1 MSEFAAE
8 NFWWKNIT
16 GPSGMIRDAV
26 NALSEG
32 YSVILGV
39 PDFTAW
45 ADKMRSILH
54 EDLSGGD
61 VYVTMIDAAA
71 ECSVNAEEYLL
82 TKYDTERRFRSR
94 LSTVQE
100 YLMRTGALRN
110 HIFWL
115 HNFRDKS
122 QVTDWHNFCSKYQSD
137 SADKGLFILDS
148 VYENLPSAGRMKAV
162 NFSEYAES
170 YDTRIFALFLLDAE
184 GYDRPQYSRN
194 WKQYISLLSA
204 MLCGSDAEVAERFIR
219 LTDFTCNEPY
229 DALEMIAGDFPER
242 GMEGN
247 HILNLLRN
255 EDEDAVM
262 NRIWTAQVQIFF
274 PMIELAR
281 VKILRSND
289 ELRGRIAFALSYMES
304 HGFPMT
310 QSDGRTVTDPEDLD
324 IGGLF
329 HILCKSNMIKMN
341 DVMLNEYVSILRTFR
356 NSLAHMT
363 PCRVDSVRELL
374 DFERHYWEK

>member
-1 MSEFAAE
+1 
-8 NFWWKNIT
+8 
-16 GPSGMIRDAV
+16 
-26 NALSEG
+26 
-32 YSVILGV
+32 
-39 PDFTAW
+39 
-45 ADKMRSILH
+45 
-54 EDLSGGD
+54 
-61 VYVTMIDAAA
+61 
-71 ECSVNAEEYLL
+71 
-82 TKYDTERRFRSR
+82 
-94 LSTVQE
+94 
-100 YLMRTGALRN
+100 
-110 HIFWL
+110 
-115 HNFRDKS
+115 
-122 QVTDWHNFCSKYQSD
+122 
-137 SADKGLFILDS
+137 
-148 VYENLPSAGRMKAV
+148 
-162 NFSEYAES
+162 
-170 YDTRIFALFLLDAE
+170 
-184 GYDRPQYSRN
+184 
-194 WKQYISLLSA
+194 
-204 MLCGSDAEVAERFIR
+204 
-219 LTDFTCNEPY
+219 
-229 DALEMIAGDFPER
+229 MIAGDFPER

-281 VKILRSND
+281 VKILKEND
-289 ELRGRIAFALSYMES
+289 ELRGRIAFALSYMEL

-363 PCRVDSVRELL
+363 PCRVDTVRELL